1 MAKAKAEFDKAAAAN
16 KAKSDAFLA
25 QNKAK
30 AGVKTLPGGVQYR
43 VVATGNGAKPT
54 QASEVSINYKGPL
67 ASGGQTFVDTF
78 SPPERQQP
86 GPVSMKLN
94 QIPLVCLRDALAQM
108 PSGPLRDVV
117 LPPETDNG
125 HTPPPPH

>member
-1 MAKAKAEFDKAAAAN
+1 MQQRQMAKAKAEFDKAAAAN

-54 QASEVSINYKGPL
+54 QAREVSINYNRKL
-67 ASGGQTFVDTF
+67 ASRGQTFVDTF
-78 SPPERQQP
+78 STPDCHKPPSRSINIHP
-86 GPVSMKLN
+86 NP
-94 QIPLVCLRDALAQM
+94 PWDPRDA
-108 PSGPLRDVV
+108 SN
-117 LPPETDNG
+117 TSTN
-125 HTPPPPH
+125 

>member
-1 MAKAKAEFDKAAAAN
+1 MQQRQRAKAKAEFDKAAAAN

-54 QASEVSINYKGPL
+54 QASEVSINYKGTL

-78 SPPERQQP
+78 SPPEGQKT

-94 QIPLVCLRDALAQM
+94 QIPLVGLREALAQIDRK
-108 PSGPLRDVV
+108 SQRL
-117 LPPETDNG
+117 NSS
-125 HTPPPPH
+125 H